1 MPGKSRKQLKNNKS
15 KKTRGGRKQRK
26 TKRGGFLSFFGSTTA
41 PARSAP
47 AQSYSAPAQSSYS
60 PPAQQINSAPTP
72 APSNAPE
79 ITQQQIHAATK
90 VLQSSPSTPLNG
102 QLELRYALLGTRDGK
117 RAFNHE
123 GYRKY
128 ICNMESYFK
137 KNGLSST
144 NMGKALNYEVQAFNQ
159 SGKYCQ

>member
-26 TKRGGFLSFFGSTTA
+26 TKRGGFFGLFGSTTA

-60 PPAQQINSAPTP
+60 PPAQPINSAPTP

-79 ITQQQIHAATK
+79 ITQQQIQAATK
-90 VLQSSPSTPLNG
+90 VLQSSLTPLKG
-102 QLELRYALLGTRDGK
+102 QLELRYALLGTRDAS

-123 GYRKY
+123 GYRNYVCGMNKH
-128 ICNMESYFK
+128 FK
-137 KNGLSST
+137 ANGLSKT
-144 NMGKALNYEVQAFNQ
+144 NMGTALYYEVQAFEQ